1 MPSEG
6 MTAKFRMLQGAIPSC
21 AVACV
26 LATWGTPADAN
37 ARLDVW
43 RWAAN
48 LPERYAVHGVKTE
61 PTYEEELDLRR
72 EGDVFSV
79 TGGAPGWSTRSME
92 GVSVSATGVVSRWP
106 CGPSENCALAHPP
119 SGFLATA
126 ALVAAERRGAL
137 ASAVG
142 IIVRFGA
149 FHVVCVDAIRLGIE
163 RPILDP
169 CFELR
174 TGAAIAQRHRMS
186 GRFDGPTM
194 DPSSVRIDIID

>member
-1 MPSEG
+1 MI
-6 MTAKFRMLQGAIPSC
+6 AKFRMLQRAITSC

-26 LATWGTPADAN
+26 FGTRGTAIDAN

-43 RWAAN
+43 RWAAT

-79 TGGAPGWSTRSME
+79 TGGAPGWSARSTE
-92 GVSVSATGVVSRWP
+92 SVSVSATGRLSRWP

-137 ASAVG
+137 NSAVG
-142 IIVRFGA
+142 VISRVGA
-149 FHVVCVDAIRLGIE
+149 FHLICIDAVRLGIE

-194 DPSSVRIDIID
+194 DPSSVRIDSTY

>member
-142 IIVRFGA
+142 IIVRFRR
-149 FHVVCVDAIRLGIE
+149 FPCRLRGRDPSRNRAADPRPLFRASDWRGNCTASSHE
-163 RPILDP
+163 RTVRRAD
-169 CFELR
+169 
-174 TGAAIAQRHRMS
+174 
-186 GRFDGPTM
+186 DGPELGQN
-194 DPSSVRIDIID
+194 

>member
-1 MPSEG
+1 
-6 MTAKFRMLQGAIPSC
+6 MTVKFRMLQGAVTSC

-26 LATWGTPADAN
+26 LATRGTAVDAN

-79 TGGAPGWSTRSME
+79 TGGAPGWSARLME
-92 GVSVSATGVVSRWP
+92 GVSVSATGRLSRWP
-106 CGPSENCALAHPP
+106 CGAGENCALAHPP

-126 ALVAAERRGAL
+126 AFVAAERRGAL
-137 ASAVG
+137 NSAVG
-142 IIVRFGA
+142 VISRFGA
-149 FHVVCVDAIRLGIE
+149 FHVICIDAVRLGIE

-174 TGAAIAQRHRMS
+174 TGAALAQRHRMS

-194 DPSSVRIDIID
+194 DPSSVRIDSTD